1 MILMKNQAME
11 SAFCL
16 EPGASL
22 KTSEKSG
29 ANPFELFGGNV
40 LQKFEIMS

>member
-1 MILMKNQAME
+1 ME

-16 EPGASL
+16 EPGTSL

-29 ANPFELFGGNV
+29 AKSFELFGENA

>member
-1 MILMKNQAME
+1 MKNQATE

-29 ANPFELFGGNV
+29 AKSFELFWENV

>member
-1 MILMKNQAME
+1 ME

-16 EPGASL
+16 EPGTSL

-29 ANPFELFGGNV
+29 ANSFECFGENV
-40 LQKFEIMS
+40 SQKFEIMS